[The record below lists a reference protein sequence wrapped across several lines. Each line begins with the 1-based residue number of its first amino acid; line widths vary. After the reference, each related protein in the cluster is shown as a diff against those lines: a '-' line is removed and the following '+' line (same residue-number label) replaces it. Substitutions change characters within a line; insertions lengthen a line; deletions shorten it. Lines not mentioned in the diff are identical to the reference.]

1 MLNMLLDPIRSRLH
15 ARRREKW
22 YRMRGL
28 ESARLI
34 PTHMTEPEKVS
45 LFELA
50 AMSRE
55 KGDVLEIG
63 SYVGASTCYLS
74 AGLRG
79 SDSRVYCVDTWNNET
94 MPDGVRD
101 TYHEFMTNTTSFR
114 NEIVPV
120 RKRSEALERADVGAR
135 IGLVFLDGDH
145 SYEAVSR
152 EILLLTEW
160 MAKGSIMALHDI
172 LYFDGVVRAYCEAV
186 AGGIW
191 LPRGQT
197 NNLIWMEKR

>member
-1 MLNMLLDPIRSRLH
+1 MLNKLLDPIRSRLQ
-15 ARRREKW
+15 ARRRENW
-22 YRMRGL
+22 YRTRGL
-28 ESARLI
+28 VSARSI

-50 AMSRE
+50 LASRE
-55 KGDVLEIG
+55 KGDVVEIG

-79 SDSRVYCVDTWNNET
+79 SSSRVYCVDTWNNET
-94 MPDGVRD
+94 MPDGIRD
-101 TYHEFMTNTTSFR
+101 TYHEFMTNTSSFGDVV
-114 NEIVPV
+114 VPV
-120 RKRSEALERADVGAR
+120 RKRSEALERADVGER
-135 IGLVFLDGDH
+135 IGLAFLDGDH
-145 SYEAVSR
+145 SYDAVSR
-152 EILLLTEW
+152 EIHLLTEW

-172 LYFDGVVRAYCEAV
+172 LYFDGVVKAYCEAV
-186 AGGIW
+186 AGGKW